1 MSLLIIAHFFLLRA
15 VDRFKRLPGRGIH
28 NPDRSLLTAN
38 DWDHPGCYGA
48 VFGAADTSLSSHFS
62 NGKVQ
67 DSRRIRRCAHVRA
80 TRAIYTIT
88 WELSKFTTQPNPW
101 RNRIWSRELPRV
113 TATANHRNRI
123 DPAKSRR
130 NSISAELRRNPLL
143 GCVLLVDA
151 SHLIP
156 SGRLVGRATWNDQA
170 RRNAFAEGARFD
182 QWGASAS

>member
-1 MSLLIIAHFFLLRA
+1 MRLLIIAHFFLLRA
-15 VDRFKRLPGRGIH
+15 LDRFKRSPGRGIH
-28 NPDRSLLTAN
+28 NPDCSPLTAN
-38 DWDHPGCYGA
+38 DCDHPACYGA

-67 DSRRIRRCAHVRA
+67 DSRRTRRCAHLRA
-80 TRAIYTIT
+80 TGRFTRAP
-88 WELSKFTTQPNPW
+88 ENS
-101 RNRIWSRELPRV
+101 RGSRHNRILGAIEYEAESYRRV

-130 NSISAELRRNPLL
+130 NGISAELRRNPLL

-156 SGRLVGRATWNDQA
+156 SGRLVGRAT
-170 RRNAFAEGARFD
+170 
-182 QWGASAS
+182 